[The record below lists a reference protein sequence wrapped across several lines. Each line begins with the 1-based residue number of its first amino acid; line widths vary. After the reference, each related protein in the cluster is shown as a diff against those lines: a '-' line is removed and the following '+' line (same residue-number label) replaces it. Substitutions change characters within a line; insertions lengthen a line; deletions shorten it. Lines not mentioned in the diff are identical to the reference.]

1 MLAFFF
7 LTEVVTLNW
16 RGAGVFRGKGRFA
29 VNDGGRHGGVDW
41 NRNFYTKRRRLQYRV
56 GRLPVS

>member
-29 VNDGGRHGGVDW
+29 VDDGGRHGGVDW
-41 NRNFYTKRRRLQYRV
+41 ISTRIAVGYSTEYVGYR
-56 GRLPVS
+56 